1 MQSAIYFANCE
12 RLKKLLE
19 KRVKRLETEVRRD
32 SLESYATT
40 KDLIGPDSSHEG
52 SSDVYTLQKYL
63 LLDFAAVNHIDTD
76 GIMMLKQLIEDY
88 KARKIAVYICQFQG
102 SIFRF

>member
-40 KDLIGPDSSHEG
+40 QDLIGPDSSHED

-63 LLDFAAVNHIDTD
+63 LLDFAAVNHIDSD
-76 GIMMLKQLIEDY
+76 GIMMIKQLIEDF
-88 KARKIAVYICQFQG
+88 KARKIAVYISQFQG